1 MCLNKYHFG
10 EIPVPFKNINLN
22 KGARQMDLLA
32 MIAFLLPCYFANAAP
47 VILGGGARMDFD
59 IKLGDGGDLLGKTK
73 TIRGFL
79 GGVGIGIVVAGII
92 SVLFPMLIFGDQ
104 KTLFLSGVLLSIGAL
119 VGDAV
124 GSFIKRRMGIESGK
138 PLILVD
144 QLDFIAG
151 ALVFAYP
158 VANSVYTLESIIFM
172 VALTYVLHVISN
184 AAANKVGLKKVP
196 W

>member
-1 MCLNKYHFG
+1 
-10 EIPVPFKNINLN
+10 
-22 KGARQMDLLA
+22 MDLLA

-47 VILGGGARMDFD
+47 VVLGGGARMDFD
-59 IKLGDGGDLLGKTK
+59 IKLSDGERILGKTK

-79 GGVGIGIVVAGII
+79 GGIGVGIVVAGII
-92 SVLFPMLIFGDQ
+92 SILFPALIFGDQ
-104 KTLFLSGVLLSIGAL
+104 KTLFLSGALLSVGAL
-119 VGDAV
+119 VGDAA

-138 PLILVD
+138 PLIIVD

-172 VALTYVLHVISN
+172 VVLTYVLHVITN

>member
-1 MCLNKYHFG
+1 
-10 EIPVPFKNINLN
+10 
-22 KGARQMDLLA
+22 MDLLA

-47 VILGGGARMDFD
+47 VVLGGGARMDFG
-59 IKLGDGGDLLGKTK
+59 IKLPDGEALLGKTK

-79 GGVGIGIVVAGII
+79 GGIGIGIVVAGVI
-92 SVLFPMLIFGDQ
+92 SILFPTLIFGDQ
-104 KTLFLSGVLLSIGAL
+104 KILFLSGVLLSIGAL

-124 GSFIKRRMGIESGK
+124 GSFIKRRVGIGSGK
-138 PLILVD
+138 PLIFVD

-158 VANSVYTLESIIFM
+158 VANSVYTIESIIFM
-172 VALTYVLHVISN
+172 VVLTYVLHVISN
-184 AAANKVGLKKVP
+184 AAANKLGLKKVP